1 MKHIPAFLHFAP
13 IYKDYLW
20 GGSRIAGHFH
30 RSGCPEPTAE
40 SWEISAHPDGDST
53 VDSGPL
59 AGRTLSSLAAEFSRE
74 LLGSRSPSP
83 SRFPLMAK
91 VIDARL
97 PLSVQ
102 VHPSP
107 ADPSANPSE
116 FKNECWH
123 ILGTEGDCAI
133 YAGIS
138 REIGD
143 ATSLRAIA
151 TGDPGALASALV
163 RHSPREGET
172 LFIPAG
178 LVHAIGAGAL
188 VYEVQQNSNT
198 TYRLYDW
205 DRVGPDGKPRVL
217 HLDAAIRSIDFS
229 LPAPRFIAPSHGG
242 AIPGS
247 KLCLKTPYFELDEV
261 SGSGAVALGGET
273 FNIFFVKR
281 GTFNLEADG
290 GDRFR
295 AAAGVSLLI
304 PASASY
310 SFVPA
315 APDSAAI
322 VTSL

>member
-1 MKHIPAFLHFAP
+1 MKHIPSFLHFAP

-20 GGSRIAGHFH
+20 GGSRIAGRFH
-30 RSGCPEPTAE
+30 RSGCPEPAAE

-59 AGRTLSSLAAEFSRE
+59 AGRTLSSLTSEFGRE

-91 VIDARL
+91 IIDARQS
-97 PLSVQ
+97 LSVQ

-107 ADPSANPSE
+107 ADPSANQSE

-123 ILGTEGDCAI
+123 ILDAEGDCAI

-138 REIGD
+138 PEIGD
-143 ATSLRAIA
+143 AASLRALA
-151 TGDPGALASALV
+151 TGNPGALASALV

-172 LFIPAG
+172 LYIPAG

-205 DRVGPDGKPRVL
+205 DRIGPDGKPRAL
-217 HLDAAIRSIDFS
+217 HLDSAIRSIDFS
-229 LPAPRFIAPSHGG
+229 LPAPRFIAPSPGG
-242 AIPGS
+242 TVPGS
-247 KLCLKTPYFELDEV
+247 KSCLRTPYFELDEV
-261 SGSGAVALGGET
+261 DGSGAIDLAGET
-273 FNIFFVKR
+273 FNIFFTKR
-281 GTFNLEADG
+281 GAFDLESVEG
-290 GDRFR
+290 ERFH
-295 AAAGVSLLI
+295 AAAGDSLLV
-304 PASASY
+304 PATASY
-310 SFVPA
+310 SFAPA